1 MAYQV
6 GDRVVYGIHG
16 VLVRDVCMVHSSKA
30 FYHGHIYMNDY
41 RVYSTRIMAQQVK
54 MSNDYMETSLR
65 IRYRVVKMKM
75 STWL

>member
-1 MAYQV
+1 
-6 GDRVVYGIHG
+6 
-16 VLVRDVCMVHSSKA
+16 MVHSYKA

-41 RVYSTRIMAQQVK
+41 RVHSTRIMAQQVK
-54 MSNDYMETSLR
+54 MSNDYMEISLR

>member
-1 MAYQV
+1 
-6 GDRVVYGIHG
+6 
-16 VLVRDVCMVHSSKA
+16 MVHSSKA
-30 FYHGHIYMNDY
+30 GYHGHIYMNDY

-54 MSNDYMETSLR
+54 MSNDYMETYLR